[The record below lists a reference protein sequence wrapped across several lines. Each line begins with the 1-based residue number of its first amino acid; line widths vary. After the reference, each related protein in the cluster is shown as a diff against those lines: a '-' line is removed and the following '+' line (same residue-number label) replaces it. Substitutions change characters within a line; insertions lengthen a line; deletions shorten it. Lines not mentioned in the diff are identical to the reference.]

1 MRRFLVLNSL
11 LLLAISVLAQMSITA
26 DTEEAGVDIRE
37 YNVLMQVRGREMT
50 GICVM
55 QTEADSSIVGTMIT
69 EMGVKIFDFTYSNGK
84 AKVMNVI
91 APLNKWYIR
100 KVLRQDMEFMI
111 AKGEAMR
118 KKSKREFVQ
127 MQDGSFKVN
136 NNRYKIYY
144 TFTPMCEKKQ

>member
-26 DTEEAGVDIRE
+26 DTEEVGVDIRE

-55 QTEADSSIVGTMIT
+55 QTEADSSIVGTLIT

-100 KVLRQDMEFMI
+100 KIL
-111 AKGEAMR
+111 
-118 KKSKREFVQ
+118 KK
-127 MQDGSFKVN
+127 D
-136 NNRYKIYY
+136 YKIWNL
-144 TFTPMCEKKQ
+144 

>member
-26 DTEEAGVDIRE
+26 DTEEVGVDIRE

-55 QTEADSSIVGTMIT
+55 QTEADSSIVGTLIT

-111 AKGEAMR
+111 AKGEALR

-136 NNRYKIYY
+136 NSRYKIYY

>member
-55 QTEADSSIVGTMIT
+55 QTEADSSIVGTLIT

-111 AKGEAMR
+111 AKGEA
-118 KKSKREFVQ
+118 
-127 MQDGSFKVN
+127 GSFKVN

>member
-26 DTEEAGVDIRE
+26 DTEEVGVDIRE

-55 QTEADSSIVGTMIT
+55 QTEADSSIVGTLIT

-91 APLNKWYIR
+91 APLNNT
-100 KVLRQDMEFMI
+100 ET
-111 AKGEAMR
+111 
-118 KKSKREFVQ
+118 
-127 MQDGSFKVN
+127 
-136 NNRYKIYY
+136 RYGIYD
-144 TFTPMCEKKQ
+144 CQGRSNEKKKQARVRTDARRLIQGKQQ